1 MFSDRN
7 DASLKDEIDHS
18 IMLTEHAPLKE
29 FKSFDRMVNDDYNV
43 EILTGKPAY
52 GKRSRREL
60 IIDLSIWFILTIY
73 AVLLMIRGQGKDG
86 YVLAILVYVF
96 ISLRLLA
103 RHVSM
108 SILVYKH
115 IGNAFS
121 LVYGQ
126 TVERIPP
133 GLRIY
138 TLFGITFS
146 ALFLTA
152 LLTSI
157 DPEFSS
163 FTERIQSLF
172 GVFVILTMMTVTSED
187 RSRIPWHTVSV
198 GLFMQYLIAMFVL
211 KTSVGIRAF
220 QFLSTLITNFLET
233 SSVGLEFLIGPYAH
247 TSFAVNVLPAI
258 IFFCAFISVVYY
270 FGGMQYIVIKMA
282 WFMMRLMD
290 TSGSES
296 VVAAASPF
304 VGQGES
310 ALLVKPFVEYM
321 TKSELHSTMTSG
333 FATIAGSVLLAYIG
347 FLDDASSLLCS
358 CVMSIPASLLLSKMR
373 YPEREESITKGEVK
387 IPQTEEK
394 EANFLHAAGNGSGTG
409 IHLVLL
415 ICAALL
421 AIVTLFTV
429 CDQFVGW
436 AFGMIEVYDFVNGP
450 NPDGSMKPISIQ
462 LCLSYFFYPFAW
474 LIGMPASDARKAGE
488 IMAVKMV
495 VNEFLAYSQLAEL
508 SKKHLLQPR
517 SMLLY

>member
-1 MFSDRN
+1 
-7 DASLKDEIDHS
+7 
-18 IMLTEHAPLKE
+18 
-29 FKSFDRMVNDDYNV
+29 
-43 EILTGKPAY
+43 
-52 GKRSRREL
+52 
-60 IIDLSIWFILTIY
+60 
-73 AVLLMIRGQGKDG
+73 
-86 YVLAILVYVF
+86 
-96 ISLRLLA
+96 
-103 RHVSM
+103 
-108 SILVYKH
+108 
-115 IGNAFS
+115 
-121 LVYGQ
+121 
-126 TVERIPP
+126 
-133 GLRIY
+133 
-138 TLFGITFS
+138 
-146 ALFLTA
+146 
-152 LLTSI
+152 
-157 DPEFSS
+157 
-163 FTERIQSLF
+163 
-172 GVFVILTMMTVTSED
+172 
-187 RSRIPWHTVSV
+187 
-198 GLFMQYLIAMFVL
+198 
-211 KTSVGIRAF
+211 
-220 QFLSTLITNFLET
+220 
-233 SSVGLEFLIGPYAH
+233 
-247 TSFAVNVLPAI
+247 
-258 IFFCAFISVVYY
+258 
-270 FGGMQYIVIKMA
+270 MQYIVIKMA

>member
-163 FTERIQSLF
+163 FTERSLLRSSD
-172 GVFVILTMMTVTSED
+172 VTVIL
-187 RSRIPWHTVSV
+187 VS
-198 GLFMQYLIAMFVL
+198 
-211 KTSVGIRAF
+211 KTKTPKR
-220 QFLSTLITNFLET
+220 
-233 SSVGLEFLIGPYAH
+233 
-247 TSFAVNVLPAI
+247 
-258 IFFCAFISVVYY
+258 
-270 FGGMQYIVIKMA
+270 
-282 WFMMRLMD
+282 D
-290 TSGSES
+290 
-296 VVAAASPF
+296 
-304 VGQGES
+304 
-310 ALLVKPFVEYM
+310 
-321 TKSELHSTMTSG
+321 
-333 FATIAGSVLLAYIG
+333 
-347 FLDDASSLLCS
+347 
-358 CVMSIPASLLLSKMR
+358 
-373 YPEREESITKGEVK
+373 
-387 IPQTEEK
+387 
-394 EANFLHAAGNGSGTG
+394 
-409 IHLVLL
+409 
-415 ICAALL
+415 
-421 AIVTLFTV
+421 
-429 CDQFVGW
+429 
-436 AFGMIEVYDFVNGP
+436 
-450 NPDGSMKPISIQ
+450 
-462 LCLSYFFYPFAW
+462 
-474 LIGMPASDARKAGE
+474 
-488 IMAVKMV
+488 
-495 VNEFLAYSQLAEL
+495 
-508 SKKHLLQPR
+508 
-517 SMLLY
+517 